1 MKRFNFWAM
10 FTLLFVALVPLFTS
24 CTEETVGDDSEE
36 KEVSL
41 AFNNSEISVSAE
53 ESAQQISY
61 KLQNAGEGFKLEAT
75 TENDWITSIA
85 VVDTA
90 NAVKF
95 TVAANN
101 TAEPREGKITLVY
114 TCGTNM
120 AEASLT
126 VKQAVSEGVNSFF
139 KLSIPETGSTW
150 ATIKIDVEDE
160 NMRYMISRIDAET
173 MEGYLS
179 DEVLIAD
186 EMRSYQE
193 MAAYYGLPV
202 ETVLDLLALQGDKP
216 TAEDGDIAFTQLDTE
231 TEYYAYCYGFD
242 AEWNVVT
249 PVAKVK
255 FSTKAIGSENLSIEF
270 ENVEND
276 GRSVSFDI
284 VTSSFDTYTCVLFP
298 KSLYDESIK
307 DMDAFKE
314 DLATGNYSIMGGPS
328 RGNVIRG
335 LSPLTDYVL
344 VAMGR
349 ADDTPTS
356 EIFTY
361 EFTTKEVVES
371 AAKFTFD
378 YRYCDGVEF
387 EDQYGMFGEDMS
399 GYAVIYPKASVTE
412 GVDYRYEFLNTSV
425 QDVSDEEII
434 NYLSS
439 QGMGVESEG
448 YIFAFPYDT
457 ELYVC
462 GVGIDE
468 DGNYGKL
475 VREPLKI
482 TTDGCVTVN
491 EFVDFIGVPETRSG
505 SYVAPWLKS
514 VKGVNKEVKPF
525 AIGLQPKEGIQGSV
539 KCFTLK

>member
-1 MKRFNFWAM
+1 MKKINFWAI
-10 FTLLFVALVPLFTS
+10 FTLLFVALVPMFTS
-24 CTEETVGDDSEE
+24 CKEDVVDDGDEN
-36 KEVSL
+36 KQVSI
-41 AFNNSEISVSAE
+41 AFSSSEISVPAE
-53 ESAQQISY
+53 ESTQEMSFT
-61 KLQNAGEGFKLEAT
+61 LQNAGEDYKVEAT
-75 TENDWITSIA
+75 TEDDWITSLS
-85 VVDTA
+85 VVDA
-90 NAVKF
+90 DNVVKF
-95 TVAANN
+95 TVSANE
-101 TAEPREGKITLVY
+101 TSDSREGKITLVY
-114 TCGTNM
+114 TCGSDK
-120 AEASLT
+120 AETTLT
-126 VKQAVSEGVNSFF
+126 VKQANSEGVNSFF

-150 ATIKIDVEDE
+150 ATIKVDVEDD

-216 TAEDGDIAFTQLDTE
+216 TAEEGDIAFTQLDTE

-284 VTSSFDTYTCVLFP
+284 VPSSFDTYTCVLFP
-298 KSLYDESIK
+298 KSLYDESVN
-307 DMDAFKE
+307 DMDSFKE
-314 DLATGNYSIMGGPS
+314 ELATGNYSILGGPS

-361 EFTTKEVVES
+361 EFTTKDVVES

-387 EDQYGMFGEDMS
+387 ENKFQLFGQDMT
-399 GYAVIYPKASVTE
+399 GNAVIYPKPSVTD
-412 GVDYRYEFLNTSV
+412 GVDYRYDFLNSTIL
-425 QDVSDEEII
+425 DFSDEEII
-434 NYLSS
+434 SYLSS
-439 QGMGVESEG
+439 QGMGAEYEG
-448 YIFAFPYDT
+448 YVFGFPYGT

-462 GVGIDE
+462 GVGIDK

-475 VREPLKI
+475 VKESLTI
-482 TTDGCVTVN
+482 TTDGCVTVD
-491 EFVDFIGVPETRSG
+491 ELVDFMDLPETRSG
-505 SYVAPWLKS
+505 SYVAPWLKA
-514 VKGVNKEVKPF
+514 VKGVNKEVKPV
-525 AIGLQPKEGIQGSV
+525 AIGLQPKGGIQGSV